1 MLPDPPAPLESPEP
15 PPAPG
20 LGAESPAPAA
30 PLASVPEAPSARRP
44 LLAVLATTLLVT
56 ALSYL
61 VPKDHAGTAV
71 GLAFLAVTWWLV
83 LRADEH
89 VIRAHGLSLGGL
101 LEPLPLDRR
110 RLMRDAATASL
121 WVLLLAAII
130 FPPFWF
136 GFKLFW
142 RVKMPFVFRG
152 FESPWNEISGHF
164 LAVALPEEA
173 FFRGYLQTQLDAAWA
188 PRWRVFGADLGP
200 GVVVS
205 SAIFAI
211 GHFLT
216 VPSPDRLAV
225 FFPSLVFGWLRAR
238 TGGVGAGVVFHA
250 LCNIFSATLQRG
262 YGFSR

>member
-1 MLPDPPAPLESPEP
+1 MLPEP
-15 PPAPG
+15 PVPVA
-20 LGAESPAPAA
+20 
-30 PLASVPEAPSARRP
+30 PEAPVPETPNARRP
-44 LLAVLATTLLVT
+44 LLVALGTTVLVT

-61 VPKDHAGTAV
+61 APKDHAGTAV

-83 LRADEH
+83 LRGDEH

-110 RLMRDAATASL
+110 RLLRAAAVASL
-121 WVLLLAAII
+121 WVLVLAVLI
-130 FPPFWF
+130 FPPFWI

-142 RVKMPFVFRG
+142 RVKMPFVFRALA
-152 FESPWNEISGHF
+152 SPWNEISGHF

-173 FFRGYLQTQLDAAWA
+173 FFRGYLQTRLDAAWT
-188 PRWRVFGADLGP
+188 PRWRVLGADLGP
-200 GVVVS
+200 GLLVS

-238 TGGVGAGVVFHA
+238 TGGIGAGVVFHA

-262 YGFSR
+262 YGFSQ